1 MTSSPAICLK
11 CGAEALGKY
20 CSQCGEPLRAVCK
33 ACGTE
38 APPRSRFCPECGAS
52 FKGATAKKTPVASS
66 SRNALVTPW
75 TVAGGIGVVLAAVGA
90 FLMLDQK
97 STPPPSSSAP
107 AASRATTAPPDIS
120 SLSPGEAAERLFN
133 RIMTAAERDDLGE
146 AERFVPMALQAYGQL
161 GELDNDG
168 HYHVGLLHV
177 TVGDTDSAQA
187 ELDVI
192 RQSVPNHLLGIQLEH
207 AIAQALGDE
216 DQERQAYRSFL
227 DAYDAEIATG
237 RDEYR
242 GHRGGIDSFRD
253 RAAEAIP

>member
-1 MTSSPAICLK
+1 MSCYAHVAHDVRRIGSRLARAADGGRGAHERAMGAGRRPVPSSSTCSGAAVFWISEWLTTANGVTSSPAICLK

-120 SLSPGEAAERLFN
+120 SLSPGEAAE
-133 RIMTAAERDDLGE
+133 A
-146 AERFVPMALQAYGQL
+146 ALQS
-161 GELDNDG
+161 DHDG
-168 HYHVGLLHV
+168 
-177 TVGDTDSAQA
+177 
-187 ELDVI
+187 
-192 RQSVPNHLLGIQLEH
+192 R
-207 AIAQALGDE
+207 
-216 DQERQAYRSFL
+216 
-227 DAYDAEIATG
+227 
-237 RDEYR
+237 
-242 GHRGGIDSFRD
+242 
-253 RAAEAIP
+253 